1 VTDIWVCSTCSSINR
16 QRNDRCYKCGARQ
29 SEATGALADTRT
41 TQAIQSRA
49 VVRYRGSLIRAIIAA
64 GFIIAV
70 AVLGVIVLNES
81 LDAVRYL
88 RDQIPDILQTGVID
102 EAELTRRAAGAIVP
116 ATTQTICAIGALLF
130 FSAWLSRVVANI
142 PALGGGTP
150 GTTPTRAFVTP
161 LIPIYNL
168 FKTPPIIQDAL
179 YRLDPKAGGFFMI
192 LIAWIG
198 LVGSWIVSF
207 IAGWWVNLRILTI
220 GPNAETLGDA
230 IDAVQQAYDVQVVV
244 SIITTLMVSGG
255 AIVLVLVMFR
265 IESRA
270 RARDREVRHAFAAS
284 LAAADAPVTVAR
296 PPAEPRTAAA
306 PEPAAEPA
314 PGTVVGATAL
324 GASPI
329 LSGPRLHVIVAAD
342 GITAGVDGSA
352 PEPVTVEELQSAA
365 PALAAAGGTAQVV
378 TSDADASSTATAEA
392 ITAALRAAGVPTT

>member
-1 VTDIWVCSTCSSINR
+1 
-16 QRNDRCYKCGARQ
+16 
-29 SEATGALADTRT
+29 
-41 TQAIQSRA
+41 
-49 VVRYRGSLIRAIIAA
+49 
-64 GFIIAV
+64 
-70 AVLGVIVLNES
+70 
-81 LDAVRYL
+81 
-88 RDQIPDILQTGVID
+88 
-102 EAELTRRAAGAIVP
+102 
-116 ATTQTICAIGALLF
+116 
-130 FSAWLSRVVANI
+130 
-142 PALGGGTP
+142 
-150 GTTPTRAFVTP
+150 
-161 LIPIYNL
+161 
-168 FKTPPIIQDAL
+168 
-179 YRLDPKAGGFFMI
+179 
-192 LIAWIG
+192 
-198 LVGSWIVSF
+198 
-207 IAGWWVNLRILTI
+207 
-220 GPNAETLGDA
+220 
-230 IDAVQQAYDVQVVV
+230 VV

-296 PPAEPRTAAA
+296 PPAEPRTAA

-392 ITAALRAAGVPTT
+392 VTAALRAAGVPTT